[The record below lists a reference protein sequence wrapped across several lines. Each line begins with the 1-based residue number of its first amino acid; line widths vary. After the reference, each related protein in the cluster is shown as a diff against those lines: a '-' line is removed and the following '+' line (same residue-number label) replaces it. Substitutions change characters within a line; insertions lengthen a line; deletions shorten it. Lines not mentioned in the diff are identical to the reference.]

1 MIATD
6 QADNF
11 MPPEGGAV
19 FCLTS
24 NTVSTVWD
32 LGTIAFGTP
41 INEKNVSN
49 AAFYVTL
56 QADGADVVYYY
67 SSNGSLAI
75 SATANTAAAPTV
87 VYTANVGL
95 KLKDGTEQSRRIV
108 RKRHRYLYIITPS
121 GTGYV
126 RGYVS
131 SQRSDGT
138 PNAS

>member
-1 MIATD
+1 MSEVTS

-11 MPPEGGAV
+11 TPPEGGGV
-19 FCLTS
+19 FCITS

-41 INEKNVSN
+41 ANEKNTST

-56 QADGADVVYYY
+56 EADGADVVYFY
-67 SSNGSLAI
+67 SSNGSLTI
-75 SATANTAAAPTV
+75 NATANTSTAPNV
-87 VYTANVGL
+87 AYTANVGW

-108 RKRHRYLYIITPS
+108 RKKHRYLYIITPS

-126 RGYVS
+126 RGYIS
-131 SQRSDGT
+131 SQRHDGVNL
-138 PNAS
+138 P